1 MNEACGWYRADSA
14 FQTCHTDYEKLLL
27 INV

>member
-1 MNEACGWYRADSA
+1 MNEACGWYRANSA